1 MISAVVLALA
11 SVMSLLAGFKMI
23 VMRTCSPLKAVHRR
37 NLTPEDERKLSLVC
51 GPALLVI
58 GVSFAASAYLAV
70 FVGDAA
76 SGVQAV
82 IGAVGIALPVLV
94 ILLAIKRYNGTIV
107 S

>member
-1 MISAVVLALA
+1 MISAVVFVLA
-11 SVMSLLAGFKMI
+11 SAVSFLAGIKMI
-23 VMRTCSPLKAVHRR
+23 VMRTCSPLKAVHRH
-37 NLTPEDERKLSLVC
+37 NLTPEGERKLSLVC
-51 GPALLVI
+51 DPALLVV
-58 GVSFAASAYLAV
+58 GVSFAASAYLAA

-76 SGVQAV
+76 SGVQTV